1 MQVYRHAIWLC
12 PLQAA
17 IDRLVTTVIATG
29 RSDRPVSP
37 ERCRR
42 AARTPTII
50 AVAPTRAKD
59 SDREDTCRI
68 LDGALEEGQLSNEE
82 HRARISAATSAVT
95 LADLHGLVADLQTA
109 NSPVTLPPLPSRPK
123 SGSRGIV
130 AAAFVVAVLLGI
142 GLGWGLYGHT
152 SSPLSFTPSPAA
164 KPDGVPAVVL
174 NPPTQL
180 QSQNG
185 LTGLLDQARKK
196 FGDTMGFRLV
206 VYPDYAV
213 LDRQDPAQPRRQL
226 SYVYRGGWGDPTP
239 SPSTGGA
246 APVDLAR
253 FDATKAVGI
262 LRGAPQTLG
271 IKPSDVTSTY
281 LIVAAS
287 DDPTQPGAVSLSA
300 YVSADYGSGYIKFA
314 GDGTVERVNP
324 PS

>member
-1 MQVYRHAIWLC
+1 V
-12 PLQAA
+12 
-17 IDRLVTTVIATG
+17 
-29 RSDRPVSP
+29 
-37 ERCRR
+37 R
-42 AARTPTII
+42 APTII
-50 AVAPTRAKD
+50 AVAATRAKD

-82 HRARISAATSAVT
+82 HRQRVSAATSAVT

-109 NSPVTLPPLPSRPK
+109 HSPVKLPPLPSRPK
-123 SGSRGIV
+123 SGSRGIAV
-130 AAAFVVAVLLGI
+130 AALIVAVLLGI

-152 SSPLSFTPSPAA
+152 SSPLSFTPSPPG
-164 KPDGVPAVVL
+164 KPDSVGAVVL
-174 NPPTQL
+174 APPTQL
-180 QSQNG
+180 QSLNG
-185 LTGLLDQARKK
+185 LTGLLEAARKK
-196 FGDTMGFRLV
+196 FGDTTGFRLV

-213 LDRQDPAQPRRQL
+213 LDRQDPTQPRRQL
-226 SYVYRGGWGDPTP
+226 SYVYRGGWGNPTA
-239 SPSTGGA
+239 SPSTGAA

-281 LIVAAS
+281 LIVQDS
-287 DDPTQPGAVSLSA
+287 DDPTTPGTVSLSA

-314 GDGTVERVNP
+314 GDGTGERVNP

>member
-1 MQVYRHAIWLC
+1 
-12 PLQAA
+12 
-17 IDRLVTTVIATG
+17 
-29 RSDRPVSP
+29 
-37 ERCRR
+37 
-42 AARTPTII
+42 
-50 AVAPTRAKD
+50 VAPTRAKD
-59 SDREDTCRI
+59 SDREDACRI
-68 LDGALEEGQLSNEE
+68 LDAALEEGQLSNEE
-82 HRARISAATSAVT
+82 HRERVSAATSAVT
-95 LADLHGLVADLQTA
+95 LADLHELIADLQTSH
-109 NSPVTLPPLPSRPK
+109 SPVTLSPLPSRPK

-130 AAAFVVAVLLGI
+130 AAALVVAVLLGI

-152 SSPLSFTPSPAA
+152 NSPLSFTPSPGA
-164 KPDGVPAVVL
+164 KPDGVGAVVV
-174 NPPTQL
+174 NPATQL
-180 QSQNG
+180 QSLDG
-185 LTGLLDQARKK
+185 LTGLLEAARKK

-246 APVDLAR
+246 NPVDLAR

-281 LIVAAS
+281 LIVEPS
-287 DDPTQPGAVSLSA
+287 GDPTTLGAVSLSA